1 MKTKKPN
8 PFSGKAA
15 TTVIDLS
22 DKTGLKTAVRYH
34 DTNVVEFTPNSV
46 TLNSGGWR
54 TPTTKRRM
62 NEVSDHYGLNFHVY
76 QEDHEWWVVLNPPQF
91 EMLPMSLAKTMPFSE
106 GMKFPRI

>member
-76 QEDHEWWVVLNPPQF
+76 QEDHEWWVVLHTAQHV
-91 EMLPMSLAKTMPFSE
+91 SKTMPFSE